1 MSVPKKDHD
10 REIEGVEEDDDE
22 ASLPQPED
30 DEQVAEEIGGDG
42 GSLAAGR
49 AAVLHY
55 AKVAPAQ
62 PGVYRMIDARGDVLY
77 VGKAKNVR
85 NRVRAYA
92 RPTGL
97 DTRIERMIAA
107 TRALEFVV
115 TRTETEALLLEAN
128 LIKRLRPRFNVLLR
142 DDKSFP
148 YILITSDHWAPQI
161 LKHRGARSRPG
172 QYYGPFASVWAVNR
186 TINALQ
192 RAFLLRSCSDPF
204 FESRTRPCLLHQ
216 IKRCAAP
223 CTNEIEFAEYAGL
236 VREANA
242 FLSGRSKAVKDELA
256 AEMETA
262 STALDY
268 ERAAVYRDR
277 LAALSAIQAHQGVN
291 PRGVEEADVFALHQQ
306 GGFACVEVFF
316 FRTGQ
321 NWGNRAYFPK
331 ADRGVSPDEILGA
344 FLAQFYDDKPCPRL
358 ILISHE
364 IEDRALLAEALTTKS
379 GHKVEVILPQ
389 RGERKDLI
397 AHALANAREALGRKL
412 AETSSQQRLLRQL
425 TETFALPRVP
435 RRIEVYDNS
444 HIQGTNAVGAMIVA
458 GPEGFRK
465 SDYRKFNIRSA
476 DLTPGD
482 DFAMMREVLTRR
494 FKRLIS
500 EAPRED
506 VPSPERG
513 ETDRP
518 QGSGEGSP
526 SEMPP
531 IRPALPPD
539 LSLSGEDV
547 GDSAALP
554 PEETDILR
562 AQSEE
567 PDDSPWPDLVLIDG
581 GQGQLTVAREVFGE
595 LGLSVPLVAVAK
607 GPDRDAGRETFFIPG
622 RDSFK
627 LPPRDPVLYFVE
639 RLRDEAHRFAIGS
652 HRTRRRRQM
661 REAGLQEIAGIG
673 PTRKR
678 ALLHHFGTLKA
689 IERAS
694 VTDLL
699 QVDGISAETA
709 RRIYEFFHE
718 GAA

>member
-1 MSVPKKDHD
+1 MSVPKKDIEPD
-10 REIEGVEEDDDE
+10 VEIEEDDE
-22 ASLPQPED
+22 PSLPQTED
-30 DEQVAEEIGGDG
+30 SEAPVTDDAGS

-49 AAVLHY
+49 EAILRY
-55 AKVAPAQ
+55 AKLAPPQ

-77 VGKAKNVR
+77 VGKAKNVK
-85 NRVRAYA
+85 NRIRAYA
-92 RPTGL
+92 RPAGL

-161 LKHRGARSRPG
+161 LKHRGARTRPG

-216 IKRCAAP
+216 IKRCSAP
-223 CTNEIEFAEYAGL
+223 CTNEIDFGEYAVL

-256 AEMETA
+256 AEMEKA
-262 STALDY
+262 SQALDF

-277 LAALSAIQAHQGVN
+277 LAALSAIQSHQGVN
-291 PRGVEEADVFALHQQ
+291 PRGVVEADVFALHQQ
-306 GGFACVEVFF
+306 GGFASVEVFF

-331 ADRGVSPDEILGA
+331 ADRSISPGEVLSA

-364 IEDRALLAEALTTKS
+364 IDDRELLAEALATRA
-379 GHKVEVILPQ
+379 GHKIEVTVPQ
-389 RGERKDLI
+389 RGEKKDLVE
-397 AHALANAREALGRKL
+397 HALANAREALGRKL
-412 AETSSQQRLLRQL
+412 AETSSQERLLRQL
-425 TETFALPRVP
+425 AETFGLPRVP

-458 GPEGFRK
+458 GAEGFRK
-465 SDYRKFNIRSA
+465 KEYRKFNIRSA

-494 FKRLIS
+494 FKRLLA
-500 EAPRED
+500 EAPL
-506 VPSPERG
+506 PSASGDLAGGAAAPYAAPARTELERSL
-513 ETDRP
+513 P
-518 QGSGEGSP
+518 QAEQELSD
-526 SEMPP
+526 
-531 IRPALPPD
+531 PA
-539 LSLSGEDV
+539 
-547 GDSAALP
+547 
-554 PEETDILR
+554 
-562 AQSEE
+562 
-567 PDDSPWPDLVLIDG
+567 DDADNAESPWPDLVLIDG
-581 GQGQLTVAREVFGE
+581 GQGQLTAAMEVLAG
-595 LGLSVPLVAVAK
+595 LGLEVPMIAIAK
-607 GPDRDAGRETFFIPG
+607 GPDRDAGRETFFVPG

-627 LPPRDPVLYFVE
+627 LPPRDSLLYFVE
-639 RLRDEAHRFAIGS
+639 RLRDEAHRFAVGS
-652 HRTRRRRQM
+652 HRVRRMRNL

-694 VTDLL
+694 VTDLMR
-699 QVDGISAETA
+699 VDGISAETA
-709 RRIYEFFHE
+709 RRIYDFFHE